1 MKKAPIQFTGEFFV
15 PGQTGKK
22 TEDNH
27 LERYKFAARFVNG
40 MNVLD
45 IACGSG
51 YGSKLLSASGAIK
64 VTGVDIFKDVI
75 EHAKSTYR
83 GGNLFY
89 ETGDIC
95 EYKSASLFDVI
106 VSFET
111 IEHVEDHREALLN
124 MFSQLKRGGTLIIS
138 TPNRLIT
145 SPGKSFNGKP
155 KNRFHVREFT
165 ADEFCT
171 ALKDAGFQV
180 DHANIFGQRQQK
192 YFSNRLIGRIY
203 KNVFLP
209 NKRTSPV
216 VDVIGE
222 LMPRY
227 FVIVAKKD

>member
-22 TEDNH
+22 IEDNH

-51 YGSKLLSASGAIK
+51 YGSKLLSESGAIK
-64 VTGVDIFKDVI
+64 VNGVDIFNDVI
-75 EHAKSTYR
+75 EHAKSTYH

-89 ETGDIC
+89 ETADIC
-95 EYKSASLFDVI
+95 EYKSDSLFDVI

-111 IEHVEDHREALLN
+111 IEHVEDYRRGMSNLFTLLK
-124 MFSQLKRGGTLIIS
+124 SGGTLIIS

-145 SPGKSFNGKP
+145 SPGRSLEGKP
-155 KNRFHVREFT
+155 RNKFHVREFT
-165 ADEFCT
+165 IGEFCT

-180 DHANIFGQRQQK
+180 DRTNIYGQRQQK

-216 VDVIGE
+216 VDVVGE

-227 FVIVAKKD
+227 FVVVAKKD